1 VGDKSRKLGNKG
13 EKQMALKRERNIVEY
28 ENLDIASI
36 LTIEYYFKDPE
47 WFDKKGIHA
56 ENISSGQR
64 REKPAIQPKRCNKC
78 NKAYQNSVRVDK
90 SHSSTTYLNTGLFKG
105 IPLIKDTC
113 NECK

>member
-1 VGDKSRKLGNKG
+1 
-13 EKQMALKRERNIVEY
+13 MALKRERNIVEY

-36 LTIEYYFKDPE
+36 LTMEYYFKDPE

-78 NKAYQNSVRVDK
+78 NKAYQNSVRIEK
-90 SHSSTTYLNTGLFKG
+90 NKPKITYLNSKVFANVR
-105 IPLIKDTC
+105 LIKDTC
-113 NECK
+113 NECKQSSV